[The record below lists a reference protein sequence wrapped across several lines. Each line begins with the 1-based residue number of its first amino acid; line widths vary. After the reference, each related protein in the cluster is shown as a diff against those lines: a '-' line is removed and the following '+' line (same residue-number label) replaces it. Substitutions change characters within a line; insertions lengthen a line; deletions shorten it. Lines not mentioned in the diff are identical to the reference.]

1 MPPEEALQPRPR
13 AVQDVRRQLVIHVRE
28 KPLRDKTL
36 RVRRPAEQTGLV
48 RDVRGAPVRSNIAG
62 TSEECNPDA
71 RDIVATYLCQTWLF
85 ICTTQRHSV

>member
-48 RDVRGAPVRSNIAG
+48 RDVRRAPVHASNAQVPL
-62 TSEECNPDA
+62 N
-71 RDIVATYLCQTWLF
+71 
-85 ICTTQRHSV
+85 